1 MIFQK
6 FHEPCGNPGKNN
18 QSVRESYKYLVQL
31 AHGGG
36 GRGNDVVYE
45 EEKSIFSSQVDSFSD
60 EKVKLAH

>member
-1 MIFQK
+1 MTK
-6 FHEPCGNPGKNN
+6 
-18 QSVRESYKYLVQL
+18 QSEREREEYLVEL

-45 EEKSIFSSQVDSFSD
+45 EEESILGPQVDSLSD